1 MGFPYDSDGKESA
14 YSQETQIHPW
24 DRKIPWRREWQLTVV
39 LPAEFHE
46 QEFHESGAW
55 LATVYGIAESDT
67 TEWLT
72 LSHFQFSISVR
83 WENYYYCI
91 IGIKLLFSLHTV
103 SKITSHFV
111 LLIGGHKEKEKGN
124 ISLFQK

>member
-14 YSQETQIHPW
+14 YSQEIQIHPW
-24 DRKIPWRREWQLTVV
+24 DRKIPWRREWQLT
-39 LPAEFHE
+39 ESHE

-72 LSHFQFSISVR
+72 LSLSSSFTKFYGEDSFLSNVDV
-83 WENYYYCI
+83 
-91 IGIKLLFSLHTV
+91 FLH
-103 SKITSHFV
+103 
-111 LLIGGHKEKEKGN
+111 
-124 ISLFQK
+124 